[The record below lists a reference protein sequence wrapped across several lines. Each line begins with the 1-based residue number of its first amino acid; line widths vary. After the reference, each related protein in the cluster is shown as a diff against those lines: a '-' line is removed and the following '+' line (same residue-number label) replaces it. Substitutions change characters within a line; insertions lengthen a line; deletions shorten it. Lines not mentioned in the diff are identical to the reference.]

1 MASTGDGPKKPI
13 PIYVLS
19 QPAYI
24 LSPSHS
30 AHVPA
35 HYLLITDQFL
45 CLSYPDIPHFEQS
58 FQTLSSI
65 LPVHILL
72 HVTPALLLSGS
83 VPQPLLLSLYRNH
96 HNHWHDGF
104 LLIQQFSFKLSRK
117 NLRFY
122 IILIE
127 IRQSIFMS
135 FIRITIQR
143 MHS

>member
-1 MASTGDGPKKPI
+1 MLSTGNDPKKSI
-13 PIYVLS
+13 LIYVVS

-30 AHVPA
+30 THVPA
-35 HYLLITDQFL
+35 HCLLITEQF
-45 CLSYPDIPHFEQS
+45 CLSYPGIPHFEQS

-72 HVTPALLLSGS
+72 HVIPTLLLSGS

-104 LLIQQFSFKLSRK
+104 LLIQQFSFQAFSEKSP
-117 NLRFY
+117 FY